1 VTLVVYGATGATGRR
16 IIQLASA
23 AGIPVIASG
32 RNSEALAQ
40 LGVDYRVASL
50 AAAELDAAFTGASVV
65 VSCAGP
71 YTHFGPPVLD
81 AAIRAGA
88 CYVDCTG
95 EPRWVQRI
103 IDEFEDRAIHAG
115 VAVVPSLGL
124 GVATDIAATAAAEL
138 VGGPDSVRRLH
149 CAVKIVGMRPSPA
162 TMRSTVELVAGG
174 APIVES
180 GCVRW
185 ELAGRRIHRF
195 ASGRGALFSAP
206 DALVLAR
213 AYPRAHIECHVQ
225 PVAIGPALAAAGLLW
240 RTPGALTATRA
251 LLSRLGHSTAH
262 AGGGRSLVTAEVK
275 GAAGQCTVTGAV
287 DDVYDITGRGAFAVA
302 RTLLA
307 GPGKRTGLRNAG
319 QFLPPPDQAAE
330 DLGVRLTV
338 C

>member
-1 VTLVVYGATGATGRR
+1 MA
-16 IIQLASA
+16 
-23 AGIPVIASG
+23 
-32 RNSEALAQ
+32 ALAR

-50 AAAELDAAFTGASVV
+50 APAELDAAFSGAAVV

-88 CYVDCTG
+88 SYVDCTG
-95 EPRWVQRI
+95 EPRWVQSI
-103 IDEFEDRAIHAG
+103 VDEFESRAIQAG
-115 VAVVPSLGL
+115 IAVVPSLGL
-124 GVATDIAATAAAEL
+124 GVATDIAATAAAER
-138 VGGPDSVRRLH
+138 VGGAGSVRHLH

-180 GCVRW
+180 GRVCW
-185 ELAGRRIHRF
+185 ELAGSRIHRF
-195 ASGRGALFSAP
+195 ATGRGALFSTP

-225 PVAIGPALAAAGLLW
+225 PVAMGPALAAGGLLW
-240 RTPGALTATRA
+240 RIPGSLAATRA
-251 LLSRLGHSTAH
+251 LLARPAHSAAH
-262 AGGGRSLVTAEVK
+262 AGGGRSLVTAEAESAS
-275 GAAGQCTVTGAV
+275 GRCTVTGSV

-302 RTLLA
+302 RALLA

-319 QFLPPPDQAAE
+319 QFLPPPQRAAD

>member
-1 VTLVVYGATGATGRR
+1 VTLAVYGATGATGRR
-16 IIQLASA
+16 IIQLATA
-23 AGIPVIASG
+23 AGIPVIAAG
-32 RNSEALAQ
+32 RNWATLAR
-40 LGVDYRVASL
+40 LGVEYREASL
-50 AAAELDAAFTGASVV
+50 APAELDAAFAGASVV

-71 YTHFGPPVLD
+71 YTHFGPPVLA

-88 CYVDCTG
+88 SYVDCTG
-95 EPRWVQRI
+95 EPRWVQSI
-103 IDEFEDRAIHAG
+103 IDEFESDAIHAG

-124 GVATDIAATAAAEL
+124 GVATDIAAGAAAEL
-138 VGGPDSVRRLH
+138 VGGPDRVRQLH
-149 CAVKIVGMRPSPA
+149 CAVRIVGMHPSPA

-185 ELAGRRIHRF
+185 ALTGSRF
-195 ASGRGALFSAP
+195 HQFKSGRGALFSTP

-225 PVAIGPALAAAGLLW
+225 PVAMGPALATAGLVW
-240 RTPGALTATRA
+240 RLPGTLTTTRA
-251 LLSRLGHSTAH
+251 LLSRLGHSGAD
-262 AGGGRSLVTAEVK
+262 AGGGRSQVTAEAE
-275 GAAGQCTVTGAV
+275 GPTGSCTVTGAV

-302 RTLLA
+302 RALLA
-307 GPGKRTGLRNAG
+307 GPGERTGLRSAG
-319 QFLPPPDQAAE
+319 QFLPRPQQAAD

>member
-1 VTLVVYGATGATGRR
+1 MTLVVYGATGATDRR
-16 IIQLASA
+16 VIQLASA
-23 AGIPVIASG
+23 AGIPVIACG
-32 RNSEALAQ
+32 RDAQALAG
-40 LGVDYRVASL
+40 LGVEYRVASL
-50 AAAELDAAFTGASVV
+50 ALAELETAFIGASVV

-103 IDEFEDRAIHAG
+103 IDEFESRAIEAG

-124 GVATDIAATAAAEL
+124 GVATDIAAAAAADR
-138 VGGPDSVRRLH
+138 VGGPDNVRRLH
-149 CAVKIVGMRPSPA
+149 CAVRIVRMRPSPA

-174 APIVES
+174 APIVDS

-185 ELAGRRIHRF
+185 ELAGRRVHRF
-195 ASGRGALFSAP
+195 ASGRGALFATP

-225 PVAIGPALAAAGLLW
+225 PVAMGPALAAGGLVW
-240 RTPGALTATRA
+240 RIPAALRTTRS
-251 LLSRLGHSTAH
+251 LLSRLGHSGTD
-262 AGGGRSLVTAEVK
+262 AGGGRSLVTAEAE
-275 GAAGQCTVTGAV
+275 GAAGVCTVTGAV
-287 DDVYDITGRGAFAVA
+287 DDIYDITGRGAFAVA
-302 RTLLA
+302 RALLA
-307 GPGKRTGLRNAG
+307 GPGERTGLRNAG
-319 QFLPPPDQAAE
+319 QFLPAPPQAAG
-330 DLGVRLTV
+330 DLGVTLTA

>member
-1 VTLVVYGATGATGRR
+1 MTLVVYGATGATGRR

-32 RNSEALAQ
+32 RDSEALAA

-50 AAAELDAAFTGASVV
+50 APAELDAAFTGASVV

-71 YTHFGPPVLD
+71 YTHFGPPILD

-149 CAVKIVGMRPSPA
+149 CAVKIVGMRPSTA

-185 ELAGRRIHRF
+185 ELAGSRFHRF
-195 ASGRGALFSAP
+195 TSGRGALFSTP

-213 AYPRAHIECHVQ
+213 AYPQAHIECHVQ
-225 PVAIGPALAAAGLLW
+225 PAAMGAALAGAGTLW
-240 RTPGALTATRA
+240 RLPGALRATRA
-251 LLSRLGHSTAH
+251 LLSRRGHPAD
-262 AGGGRSLVTAEVK
+262 AGGGRALVTAEIE
-275 GAAGQCTVTGAV
+275 GAAGACTVTGAV
-287 DDVYDITGRGAFAVA
+287 EDVYDITGKGAFAVA
-302 RTLLA
+302 RVLLA

-319 QFLPPPDQAAE
+319 QFLPPPPQAAE
-330 DLGVRLTV
+330 DLGVRLSV

>member
-1 VTLVVYGATGATGRR
+1 VYGATGATGRR

-23 AGIPVIASG
+23 AGVPVVASG
-32 RNSEALAQ
+32 RDAQALAQ
-40 LGVDYRVASL
+40 LSVDYRVASL
-50 AAAELDAAFTGASVV
+50 APAELGAAFSGASVV

-103 IDEFEDRAIHAG
+103 IDEFESRAIRAG
-115 VAVVPSLGL
+115 VAIVPSLGL
-124 GVATDIAATAAAEL
+124 GVATDIAAAAAADR
-138 VGGPDSVRRLH
+138 VGGPDHVRRLH
-149 CAVKIVGMRPSPA
+149 CAVKIVGMRPSSA

-185 ELAGRRIHRF
+185 ELAGRRIHQF
-195 ASGRGALFSAP
+195 ASGRGALFTTP

-225 PVAIGPALAAAGLLW
+225 PVAMGPALAAGGMLW
-240 RTPGALTATRA
+240 RLPGTLQATRA
-251 LLSRLGHSTAH
+251 LMSRLGHSTTD
-262 AGGGRSLVTAEVK
+262 AGGGRSLVTAEVE
-275 GAAGQCTVTGAV
+275 GAAGLCTVTGAV
-287 DDVYDITGRGAFAVA
+287 DDIYDITGRGAFTVA
-302 RTLLA
+302 QALLA

-319 QFLPPPDQAAE
+319 QFLLPPQQAAG
-330 DLGVRLTV
+330 DLGVRLSV